1 MSQYIHLL
9 SCILLSLTF
18 YSFYAEKIYNPTHEK
33 DVAIFFFL
41 HDGSGSFPE
50 RTQFLGVGAQ
60 GTYSSDGFGD
70 KNHLRFNHFD
80 ALKAF
85 K

>member
-33 DVAIFFFL
+33 DVAIFFFFFYMMEVVPFQKEP
-41 HDGSGSFPE
+41 SFWVWG
-50 RTQFLGVGAQ
+50 LGGHTVLMGL
-60 GTYSSDGFGD
+60 GIKTI
-70 KNHLRFNHFD
+70 
-80 ALKAF
+80 
-85 K
+85 